1 MIAALMVLLLGLVVS
16 AAVPAGALPLVN
28 RVRPSTVVPLL
39 AVGSVISAA
48 SVGVMLSLL
57 AMAVVGRVPAVAA
70 LGGWSI
76 ATLAVAV
83 PVPLAV
89 GVPAAALAAFLLART
104 LWRAAHILLLLG
116 RSDRL
121 SRRLRGGGGP
131 IVVIDDLSADAF
143 TLAGLKGAVVISR
156 DLLDALGPAERHML
170 TGHEMS
176 HLRWRHH
183 LYVHA
188 VDLAVA
194 ANPLLSAAADAV
206 RLGVERWA
214 DEDAA
219 RLIGDR
225 GVAATALAR
234 TALVRAS
241 LRRAARRDA
250 RATLPVLG
258 LVGSHV
264 ADRARALLAPAPR
277 GAAPTAFMATLLIA
291 TIVATVASTLQ
302 IHNGFE
308 HAETAWLT
316 GSHASSHRPARPQDR
331 GTAHAITVVGRI
343 SRTR

>member
-28 RVRPSTVVPLL
+28 RVRPSIVVPLL
-39 AVGSVISAA
+39 AFGSVISAA

-241 LRRAARRDA
+241 LRRDA
-250 RATLPVLG
+250 RATLPVLA

>member
-188 VDLAVA
+188 VSRWPPTRCCPRPPMRCDSASNVGPTRTQPGSSAIAVS
-194 ANPLLSAAADAV
+194 PRRLWPEPRWSA
-206 RLGVERWA
+206 
-214 DEDAA
+214 
-219 RLIGDR
+219 
-225 GVAATALAR
+225 
-234 TALVRAS
+234 
-241 LRRAARRDA
+241 RRCAARRAVTLA
-250 RATLPVLG
+250 RPCQCWPWWARTSPIGPEPCSLPL
-258 LVGSHV
+258 
-264 ADRARALLAPAPR
+264 P
-277 GAAPTAFMATLLIA
+277 AAPP
-291 TIVATVASTLQ
+291 
-302 IHNGFE
+302 
-308 HAETAWLT
+308 
-316 GSHASSHRPARPQDR
+316 RPRSWPPC
-331 GTAHAITVVGRI
+331 
-343 SRTR
+343 